1 VIECSRSA
9 ACMFLPIS
17 STFILDVVLFNTCEM
32 ELVGIQLVYWTSF
45 P

>member
-1 VIECSRSA
+1 
-9 ACMFLPIS
+9 MFLPIS